1 MIREYAKRSKPMTS
15 SAFAFIGDNDYL
27 LPLDDTEPVAAAA
40 QGSKGSTNQAEVHI
54 SLKEYE
60 ELKKNSTTA
69 STNSFKKGD
78 SKLRIAKGYCI
89 LCGHGA
95 HDANIGKLCFKMS
108 TNGIP
113 SSGYTISQLMCTSE
127 TGGPV
132 DNMPRSK
139 VVMKGFEK
147 E

>member
-1 MIREYAKRSKPMTS
+1 MVREYAKRSKPMTS

-27 LPLDDTEPVAAAA
+27 LPTDDTEPVAAAT
-40 QGSKGSTNQAEVHI
+40 QGSKGSTNQETITV
-54 SLKEYE
+54 SKKEYE
-60 ELKKNSTTA
+60 ELKKISNNALTK
-69 STNSFKKGD
+69 SFKNND

-95 HDANIGKLCFKMS
+95 HGANIGKMCFKMS

-113 SSGYTISQLMCTSE
+113 SSGYTINQLMCTSE

-139 VVMKGFEK
+139 VIMKGFKK